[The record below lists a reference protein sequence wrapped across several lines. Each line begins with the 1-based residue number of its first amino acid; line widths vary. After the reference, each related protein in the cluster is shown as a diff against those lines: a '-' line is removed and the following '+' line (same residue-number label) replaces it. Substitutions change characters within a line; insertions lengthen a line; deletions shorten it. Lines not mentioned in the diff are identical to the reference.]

1 MNAPAKTDERFKIL
15 VCDRVS
21 PKGVE
26 ALKRHPQFEVI
37 VQEERLSESQMLP
50 LMADLSAIIVRSQTK
65 VTSRMIEAAPKLRAI
80 GRAGVGVDNIDVE
93 AATRR
98 GIVVMN
104 TPGGNTVSTAE
115 LTMGMMLALARKIP
129 MAHAS
134 MKAGKW
140 DRKQFQGA
148 ELKGKTLG
156 ILGVGRIGSEVAKRA
171 QAFEMRVLGYD
182 PYLTLARAKAL
193 QIDLVENVE
202 ELYRQADFITVHLP
216 KSEETIGMINA
227 EAMAKMKPGVR
238 LINCARGGIIVEEDL
253 LKAIRSGHVAGAA
266 LDVYQT
272 EPPPPD
278 SPLRSAPEI
287 VMTPHLGASTA
298 EAMESVGIEIAQNLA
313 DYLLSGV
320 IRNAVN
326 LPSLD
331 AKTRERLGPYLKLGE
346 TLGVTLAQL
355 APKRTERLA
364 ITYGGASAEL
374 PQDAITRAVLKGFLQ
389 TAGGM
394 DANFVNVR
402 ALAESLG
409 LLVDEV
415 RSSEEIDFHEW
426 IHVKAEAGDRRATI
440 AGTLFGARQLPR
452 IVRLGDMPVEIVPEG
467 TLMLLR
473 NTDRPGMVGHI
484 GGILGRHKVN
494 IASMSLHRD
503 RAGGNALTVLNL
515 DNPPPEEAIR
525 ELSEDPDISKVRV
538 VRLP

>member
-140 DRKQFQGA
+140 NRKQFQGA